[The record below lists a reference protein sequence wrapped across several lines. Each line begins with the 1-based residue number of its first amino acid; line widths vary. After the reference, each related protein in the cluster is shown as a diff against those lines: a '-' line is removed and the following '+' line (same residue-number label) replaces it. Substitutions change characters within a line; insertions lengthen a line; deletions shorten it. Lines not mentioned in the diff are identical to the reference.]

1 MTYFVGNVGN
11 VRLRR
16 NNEITLSASVKD
28 ADVTVVLNRVGF
40 DNSIDNLLTGDK
52 VTISTED
59 TRGLLFFTVGSW
71 VDGEGV
77 EQRTF
82 SAFVNVNAAGGL
94 RFFPTFADAI
104 NNNRAV
110 EYQTQSFTGDP
121 LPVKLVVRDVSSN
134 VLGDVRNYTFN
145 TDREG
150 LDATTLND
158 KFKRMYSA
166 GLISGS
172 GSIDCLFNNLTSGV
186 KETPL
191 LMLQLI
197 HRVDIGS
204 EFDCLLSITD
214 SENDPALSASD
225 NIYYEFTAMV
235 TRAGLELSASD
246 IISCSIDF
254 VTTGEIKLLVGRP
267 SGYILKEDD
276 DRLALNQSSM
286 EFLLT
291 EVED

>member
-1 MTYFVGNVGN
+1 MTYFLGNVGN

-16 NNEITLSASVKD
+16 NNEVVLTAEIKD
-28 ADVTVVLNRVGF
+28 ADVTVSLNRVGF
-40 DNSIDNLLTGDK
+40 DGSTENLLTGDK

-59 TRGLLFFTVGSW
+59 PRGLLFFTVGSW

-77 EQRTF
+77 EQRSF

-94 RFFPTFADAI
+94 RFFPSFAAAV
-104 NNNRAV
+104 NNNRAL
-110 EYQTQSFTGDP
+110 EYQVKSFAGDP
-121 LPVKLVVRDVSSN
+121 LLVQLVVRDIAAN
-134 VLGDVRNYTFN
+134 VLGDVKSYTFN

-150 LDATTLND
+150 LDTTALSD

-166 GLISGS
+166 GLISGA
-172 GSIDCLFNNLTSGV
+172 GSIDCLFNNATSGV

-197 HRVDIGS
+197 NRVDIGS
-204 EFDCLLSITD
+204 EFDLLLSITD
-214 SENDPALSASD
+214 SQNDPNLPD
-225 NIYYEFTAMV
+225 IYYEFSAMV
-235 TRAGLELSASD
+235 TRSGLEVAGSD
-246 IISCSIDF
+246 LISCSIDF

-276 DRLALNQSSM
+276 DRIALNQNSL

>member
-11 VRLRR
+11 VRLQR
-16 NNEITLSASVKD
+16 NNEITLSAVVKD
-28 ADVTVVLNRVGF
+28 ADVTVALNRVGF
-40 DNSIDNLLTGDK
+40 DNAIDNLLTGDK
-52 VTISTED
+52 VTISTAD
-59 TRGLLFFTVGSW
+59 TRGLLFFTVSSW

-82 SAFVNVNAAGGL
+82 SAFVNVNTAGGL
-94 RFFPTFADAI
+94 RFFPTFADAV

-110 EYQTQSFTGDP
+110 EYQVKSFAGAP
-121 LPVKLVVRDVSSN
+121 LPVKLVVRDIAAN
-134 VLGDVRNYTFN
+134 VLGDVTGYTFN

-172 GSIDCLFNNLTSGV
+172 GSIDCLFNNLKSGV

-204 EFDCLLSITD
+204 EFNCLLSITD

-246 IISCSIDF
+246 VISCSIDF

-267 SGYILKEDD
+267 SGYVLKEDD
-276 DRLALNQSSM
+276 DRIALNQNSL

>member
-16 NNEITLSASVKD
+16 NNEVVLHAEVKD
-28 ADVTVVLNRVGF
+28 ADVTPVLNRIGF
-40 DNSIDNLLTGDK
+40 DGSIESLLTGDK

-59 TRGLLFFTVGSW
+59 ARGLLFFTVGSW

-77 EQRTF
+77 EQRSF
-82 SAFVNVNAAGGL
+82 SAYINVNAAGGL
-94 RFFPTFADAI
+94 RFFPSFVDAV
-104 NNNRAV
+104 NNNRAA
-110 EYQTQSFTGDP
+110 EYQVKSFAGAP
-121 LPVKLVVRDVSSN
+121 LPIRLVVRDIAAN
-134 VLGDVRNYTFN
+134 VLGDVTSYTFN

-150 LDATTLND
+150 LDTTTLSD

-166 GLISGS
+166 GLISGA
-172 GSIDCLFNNLTSGV
+172 GSIDCLFNNVTSGI

-197 HRVDIGS
+197 NRVDIGS
-204 EFDCLLSITD
+204 EFDLLLSITD
-214 SENDPALSASD
+214 STIDSSVLD
-225 NIYYEFTAMV
+225 VYYEFSAMV
-235 TRAGLELSASD
+235 TRSGLEVTASD

-276 DRLALNQSSM
+276 DRIALNQNSL
-286 EFLLT
+286 EFLLA

>member
-1 MTYFVGNVGN
+1 MTYFIGNVGN

-16 NNEITLSASVKD
+16 NNEIVLSALVKD

-40 DNSIDNLLTGDK
+40 EGAIDNLLTGDK
-52 VTISTED
+52 VTISTAD

-77 EQRTF
+77 EQRSF
-82 SAFVNVNAAGGL
+82 SAYINVNAAGGL

-104 NNNRAV
+104 NNNRAA
-110 EYQTQSFTGDP
+110 EYQVQSFVGDP
-121 LPVKLVVRDVSSN
+121 LLIQLVVRDIAAN
-134 VLGDVRNYTFN
+134 VLGDVTGYTFN

-172 GSIDCLFNNLTSGV
+172 GSIDCLFNNATSGV

-204 EFDCLLSITD
+204 AFDCLLSITD
-214 SENDPALSASD
+214 SANDPALSASD

-235 TRAGLELSASD
+235 TRSGLELSASD
-246 IISCSIDF
+246 VISCSIDF

-276 DRLALNQSSM
+276 DRLALNQNSL
-286 EFLLT
+286 EFLLA

>member
-16 NNEITLSASVKD
+16 NNNLTLSAIVKD
-28 ADVTVVLNRVGF
+28 ADTITVLNRIG
-40 DNSIDNLLTGDK
+40 IEGATDNLLTGDK
-52 VTISTED
+52 ITISTPD
-59 TRGLLFFTVGSW
+59 PRGLVFFPVTNW
-71 VDGEGV
+71 IDGEGV
-77 EQRTF
+77 VQTGF
-82 SAFVNVNAAGGL
+82 SAFINVNAAGGI
-94 RFFPTFADAI
+94 RFFPTFATAV
-104 NNNRAV
+104 NNDRAYEWTIV
-110 EYQTQSFTGDP
+110 NFTGAP
-121 LPVKLVVRDVSSN
+121 LPVEIRVRDVSAN
-134 VLGDVRNYTFN
+134 VLGDVTAYTFN

-158 KFKRMYSA
+158 KFKRMHSA
-166 GLISGS
+166 GLISGA
-172 GSIDCLFNNLTSGV
+172 GSIDCLFNNKTSGV

-214 SENDPALSASD
+214 PENDPTLSDSN
-225 NIYYEFTAMV
+225 NIYYEFTAMI
-235 TRAGLELSASD
+235 TRAGLKLSASD

-267 SGYILKEDD
+267 SGYVLKEDD
-276 DRLALNQSSM
+276 DRIALNQSSM
-286 EFLLT
+286 DFLLA

>member
-16 NNEITLSASVKD
+16 NNAITLSALVKD

-52 VTISTED
+52 VTISTND
-59 TRGLLFFTVGSW
+59 TRGLVFFTTSSW

-77 EQRTF
+77 EQRAF

-110 EYQTQSFTGDP
+110 EYQTQSFTGAP

-134 VLGDVRNYTFN
+134 VLGDVRSYTFN

-172 GSIDCLFNNLTSGV
+172 GAIDCLFNNLTSGV

-276 DRLALNQSSM
+276 DRIALNQSSLD
-286 EFLLT
+286 FLLT

>member
-16 NNEITLSASVKD
+16 NNEVVLHAEVKD
-28 ADVTVVLNRVGF
+28 ADVTPVLNRIGF
-40 DNSIDNLLTGDK
+40 DGSIENLLTGDK

-59 TRGLLFFTVGSW
+59 ARGLLFFTVSSW

-77 EQRTF
+77 EQRSF
-82 SAFVNVNAAGGL
+82 SAYINVNAAGGL
-94 RFFPTFADAI
+94 RFFPSFVDAV
-104 NNNRAV
+104 NNNRAA
-110 EYQTQSFTGDP
+110 EYQVKSFAGAS
-121 LPVKLVVRDVSSN
+121 LPVRLVVRDIAAN
-134 VLGDVRNYTFN
+134 VLGDVTSYTFN
-145 TDREG
+145 ADREG
-150 LDATTLND
+150 LDTTTLSD

-166 GLISGS
+166 GLISGA
-172 GSIDCLFNNLTSGV
+172 GSIDCLFNNVTSGI

-197 HRVDIGS
+197 NRVDIGS
-204 EFDCLLSITD
+204 EVDMLLSITD
-214 SENDPALSASD
+214 STIDSSVPD
-225 NIYYEFTAMV
+225 IYYEFSAMV
-235 TRAGLELSASD
+235 TRSGLEVTASD

-276 DRLALNQSSM
+276 DRIALNQNSL

>member
-1 MTYFVGNVGN
+1 MTYFLGNLGN

-16 NNEITLSASVKD
+16 NNEVALSALVKD
-28 ADVTVVLNRVGF
+28 ADVTVTLNRVGF
-40 DNSIDNLLTGDK
+40 EDATDNLLTGDK
-52 VTISTED
+52 VTISTTD
-59 TRGLLFFTVGSW
+59 PRGLLFFTVGSW

-77 EQRTF
+77 EQRSF
-82 SAFVNVNAAGGL
+82 SAFINVNAAGGL
-94 RFFPTFADAI
+94 RFFPTFADAV

-110 EYQTQSFTGDP
+110 EYQTKSFTGAP
-121 LPVKLVVRDVSSN
+121 IPIKLVVRDLSEN
-134 VLGDVRNYTFN
+134 VLGDVTSYSFN

-158 KFKRMYSA
+158 KFRRMYSA
-166 GLISGS
+166 GLISGG
-172 GSIDCLFNNLTSGV
+172 GSIDCIFNTQTSGV

-214 SENDPALSASD
+214 SQNDSGLSASD

-235 TRAGLELSASD
+235 TRSGLELSATEL
-246 IISCSIDF
+246 ISCSIDF

-276 DRLALNQSSM
+276 DRIALNQNSLD
-286 EFLLT
+286 FLLT

>member
-1 MTYFVGNVGN
+1 MTYFIGNVGN

-16 NNEITLSASVKD
+16 NNEVVLSALVKN
-28 ADVTVVLNRVGF
+28 ADVTVALNRVGF
-40 DNSIDNLLTGDK
+40 EAATDNLLTGDK
-52 VTISTED
+52 VTISTAD
-59 TRGLLFFTVGSW
+59 PRGLLFFTVSSW

-82 SAFVNVNAAGGL
+82 SAHINVNAAGGL
-94 RFFPTFADAI
+94 RFFPTFADAV

-110 EYQTQSFTGDP
+110 EYQVQSFVGDP
-121 LPVKLVVRDVSSN
+121 LLIQLVVRDISAN
-134 VLGDVRNYTFN
+134 VLGDVTGYTFN

-150 LDATTLND
+150 LDATTLSD

-172 GSIDCLFNNLTSGV
+172 GKIDCLFNNATSGV

-204 EFDCLLSITD
+204 QFDCLLSITD
-214 SENDPALSASD
+214 SANDPALSASD

-246 IISCSIDF
+246 VISCSIDF

-276 DRLALNQSSM
+276 DRLALNQNSL

>member
-16 NNEITLSASVKD
+16 NSEVSLYADIKD
-28 ADVTVVLNRVGF
+28 ADVTLALNRVGF
-40 DNSIDNLLTGDK
+40 DGSADNLLTGDK

-59 TRGLLFFTVGSW
+59 PRGLLFFTVGSW

-77 EQRTF
+77 EQRSF
-82 SAFVNVNAAGGL
+82 SAYVNVNIAGGL
-94 RFFPTFADAI
+94 RFFPSFTAAV
-104 NNNRAV
+104 NNNRAE
-110 EYQTQSFTGDP
+110 EYIVQSFAGDP
-121 LPVKLVVRDVSSN
+121 LPVRLTVSDISAN
-134 VLGDVRNYTFN
+134 VLGDVTSYTFN

-150 LDATTLND
+150 LDTTTLSD

-166 GLISGS
+166 GLISGA
-172 GSIDCLFNNLTSGV
+172 GSIDCLFNNVSSGI

-197 HRVDIGS
+197 NRVDIGS
-204 EFDCLLSITD
+204 EFDLLLSITD
-214 SENDPALSASD
+214 SENDPNVVD
-225 NIYYEFTAMV
+225 IYYEFPAMV
-235 TRAGLELSASD
+235 TRSGLEVTATD
-246 IISCSIDF
+246 VVSCSIDF

-276 DRLALNQSSM
+276 DRIALNQNSL

>member
-1 MTYFVGNVGN
+1 MTYFIGNVGN

-16 NNEITLSASVKD
+16 NNEVVLSALVKD

-40 DNSIDNLLTGDK
+40 EAATDNLLTGDK
-52 VTISTED
+52 VTISTAD
-59 TRGLLFFTVGSW
+59 PRGLLFFTVGSW

-82 SAFVNVNAAGGL
+82 SPFINVNAAGGL

-104 NNNRAV
+104 NNNRAA
-110 EYQTQSFTGDP
+110 EYQVQSFVGDP
-121 LPVKLVVRDVSSN
+121 LLIQLVVRDISAN
-134 VLGDVRNYTFN
+134 VLGDVTGYTFN

-172 GSIDCLFNNLTSGV
+172 GKIDCLFNNVTSGV

-197 HRVDIGS
+197 QRVDMGS
-204 EFDCLLSITD
+204 AFDCLLSITD
-214 SENDPALSASD
+214 SANDPALSASD

-246 IISCSIDF
+246 VISCSIDF

-276 DRLALNQSSM
+276 DRLALNQNSL

>member
-1 MTYFVGNVGN
+1 MTYFVGRVGN

-16 NNEITLSASVKD
+16 NNEVVLSALVKN
-28 ADVTVVLNRVGF
+28 ADVTVALNRVGF
-40 DNSIDNLLTGDK
+40 EGATDNLLTGDK
-52 VTISTED
+52 VTISTVD
-59 TRGLLFFTVGSW
+59 TRGLLFFTVSSW

-77 EQRTF
+77 EQRSF
-82 SAFVNVNAAGGL
+82 SAFINVNAAGGL
-94 RFFPTFADAI
+94 RFFPTFADAV
-104 NNNRAV
+104 NNNRAA
-110 EYQTQSFTGDP
+110 EYQIKSFVGAP
-121 LPVKLVVRDVSSN
+121 LLVQLVVRDISAN
-134 VLGDVRNYTFN
+134 VLGDVTGYTFN

-172 GSIDCLFNNLTSGV
+172 GKIDCLFNNLSSGV

-214 SENDPALSASD
+214 SENDPALSASN
-225 NIYYEFTAMV
+225 NIYYEITAMV
-235 TRAGLELSASD
+235 TRSGLELSASD

-276 DRLALNQSSM
+276 DRIALNQDSLA
-286 EFLLT
+286 FLLA